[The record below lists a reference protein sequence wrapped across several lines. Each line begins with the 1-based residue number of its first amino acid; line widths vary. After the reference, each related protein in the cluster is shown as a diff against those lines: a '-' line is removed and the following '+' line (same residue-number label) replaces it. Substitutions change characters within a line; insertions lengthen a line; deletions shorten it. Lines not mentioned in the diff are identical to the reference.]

1 MSGPRIGAGGVYE
14 WGDNAT
20 ASKWTLQYQSAVI
33 GEDVDVALA
42 NDRISGISLWHFY
55 DFKVDNC
62 GSTWPCHGRPGQERA
77 APSAHKTHLV
87 TRLFVSMADFRRRTA
102 PTAPTTTRRPPP
114 SRSSAGS
121 ARQTAPP
128 SRQPSGPEVQTARA
142 CSPFLLLVQPPSFLF
157 RHQPQGRARLLAAAE
172 AGVRDGGGKVP
183 RGEGQAHCLRVCD
196 YCPVTLGRASKVVQ
210 SIVLFCF
217 H

>member
-87 TRLFVSMADFRRRTA
+87 TRVFVSMADFRRRTA

-142 CSPFLLLVQPPSFLF
+142 CSPFLLLV
-157 RHQPQGRARLLAAAE
+157 HRLLFCLGTNHKGVLDFWRRPKPAFAMVAAKYRA
-172 AGVRDGGGKVP
+172 A
-183 RGEGQAHCLRVCD
+183 RGRPTG
-196 YCPVTLGRASKVVQ
+196 TASASAIIVQ
-210 SIVLFCF
+210 
-217 H
+217 